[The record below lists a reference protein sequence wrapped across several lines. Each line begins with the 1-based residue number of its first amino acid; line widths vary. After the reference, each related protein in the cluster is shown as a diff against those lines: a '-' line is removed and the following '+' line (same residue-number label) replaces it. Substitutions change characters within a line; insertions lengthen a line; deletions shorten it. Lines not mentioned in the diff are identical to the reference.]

1 MNPTTVIMA
10 HSHPCSPNAGPCFGR
25 QQPQRSNVDSGHQP
39 DHLSDNHRHGYRS
52 RASSLPAAFRHH
64 SSLSF
69 LLLLILNTVLI
80 TSPSTTYAATYEV
93 PVTKPSSSLD
103 TVTSPTFDTNNGN
116 TLGNAAG
123 KLFSSKYLGNSVVT
137 NAKNLGY
144 SGTIQ
149 LGNPPQ
155 SFEVVFDTGSD
166 MIVITSNQC
175 QGAHC
180 NDMAHYTCT
189 SCTKTPY
196 SYNITYGDGTWGAG
210 PIVADTVSIGGLV
223 VQNQQILDIT
233 RSGLDLSSYG
243 PGISGLVGL
252 MPTSP
257 VLNAIP
263 PLSTIY
269 SDKLLDMNVFS
280 VYLAQSLKQ
289 NQGGSFLFG
298 GIDNT
303 KYEGSINYSPISTAS
318 GVRQG
323 MWYID
328 ADNAYTGS
336 VPVSGYTKS
345 PWLFD
350 TGTSFIAVPTSF
362 AQAFHASIPGASY
375 SSADQIYTLPCT
387 GNQSFGI
394 SFNGITYEVPYLEYV
409 ATNGGSGNS
418 ACVSLVM
425 PLGDYEMYILGDPFL
440 RQVYTVYDFTPGAS
454 RVGVAK
460 VNITNPSLGNEGLSG
475 EPVPG
480 GTVISPLPSSG
491 LSSLS
496 LHSFKNMAM
505 GLVLVGAIMTTL
517 A

>member
-1 MNPTTVIMA
+1 MA
-10 HSHPCSPNAGPCFGR
+10 HSHPCSQNAGPCFG
-25 QQPQRSNVDSGHQP
+25 QPQPQPGCGEDINHQHQ
-39 DHLSDNHRHGYRS
+39 DHQNKHHRRRS
-52 RASSLPAAFRHH
+52 RASSMHTAFRHY
-64 SSLSF
+64 SSFSF
-69 LLLLILNTVLI
+69 LLLLILNTILV
-80 TSPSTTYAATYEV
+80 TSPSTTYAVTYEV
-93 PVTKPSSSLD
+93 PVTKPASSFDTVASPTLD
-103 TVTSPTFDTNNGN
+103 TSNGN
-116 TLGNAAG
+116 SLSNAAG
-123 KLFSSKYLGNSVVT
+123 KLFSSKYLGNSIVT

-180 NDMAHYTCT
+180 SDMAHYTCT

-263 PLSTIY
+263 PLTTIY
-269 SDKLLDMNVFS
+269 QDKLLDMNVFS
-280 VYLAQSLKQ
+280 VYLSQSLKQ

-323 MWYID
+323 MWYAD
-328 ADNAYTGS
+328 ADNAYTGC

-362 AQAFHASIPGASY
+362 AQAFHANIPGASY
-375 SSADQIYTLPCT
+375 SSADQIYTLPCS

-394 SFNGITYEVPYLEYV
+394 SFNGITYEVPYQEYV
-409 ATNGGSGNS
+409 AINGGSGNS

-425 PLGDYEMYILGDPFL
+425 PLGNYEMYILGDPFL

-454 RVGVAK
+454 RIGVAK
-460 VNITNPSLGNEGLSG
+460 VNVSNPSLGNEGLSG

-480 GTVISPLPSSG
+480 GAVISPLRPSSG
-491 LSSLS
+491 LSQLS
-496 LHSFKNMAM
+496 LHSFKNTVM